1 MSWPS
6 KKVGSDPLLW
16 GRNSISD
23 VIADARA
30 SLQQPSRPF
39 TPRNLAQVLA
49 LFFFPRL
56 LLFSLGHKVR
66 SLHGHNTAVASEQRP
81 STPVL
86 LPQAVRASA
95 RSAAAPF
102 NDLIFTRSAAA
113 GPFIQQTCHSRI
125 RLLALTASHQPRQDG
140 AGTRWRRLEQ
150 RQGPPALFIL
160 GQLWCSS
167 QRYADCSLRVLS
179 RCLWKRRFRTRP
191 LNARWRRASVAV
203 PLTSAPCCTCF
214 HQFTP
219 QQPSAHAISNSSP
232 CYNQVL
238 GQPNPESMLP
248 TGQRGQCRQR

>member
-113 GPFIQQTCHSRI
+113 GSLIQQTCHSRI
-125 RLLALTASHQPRQDG
+125 ILLAIAASHQPRQYG

-167 QRYADCSLRVLS
+167 QRYADCSPRVIS
-179 RCLWKRRFRTRP
+179 RCLRKRRFRTRP
-191 LNARWRRASVAV
+191 LNARRRRASDAV
-203 PLTSAPCCTCF
+203 PFTPAPRCTCF